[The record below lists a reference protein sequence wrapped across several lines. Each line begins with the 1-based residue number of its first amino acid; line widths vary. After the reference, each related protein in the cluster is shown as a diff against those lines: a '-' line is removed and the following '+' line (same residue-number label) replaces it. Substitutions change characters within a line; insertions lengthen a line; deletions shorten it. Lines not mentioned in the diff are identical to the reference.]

1 MADRTLTVNGQ
12 PFTFNRDRFAGVRT
26 MTVTAGTVPL
36 TDDTTSIQVTVAGYA
51 VNSGI
56 YTTSTPVT
64 GNSTWSQQGGAST
77 ITPSNFNETDGY
89 SYLVEDQSDSD
100 PQILL
105 NTGAGFTDRP
115 WEAVMPSS
123 PQYKVTITGLPLTE
137 TVTVDRTA
145 QVIDSDRKGE
155 SRPLLS
161 KVVGGAAAAYSL
173 RDLNDKAGN
182 NKVVRVRRASDNHE
196 RDFLAKEVSNG
207 TLQNWVNTQVVAP
220 LDIKALTSTG
230 RDGDFLIAKAAYS
243 LRSLGT
249 RQATLAATGDTVA
262 RANGKFVVQVRRNS
276 DDALKSFTAT
286 EITDGTLVN
295 FVTQE
300 VEGYKNNPSYIKY
313 FGTGAISNVTTTS
326 FDVDAGSNGLY
337 VYANGSGQVIE
348 FGVGDIVEVNLSA
361 TGLTTAGRL
370 FLFKTNSGALAS
382 AQNHT
387 FSNGD
392 NQTISAVA
400 TAAGGQIG
408 FGTLRSPD
416 GGSITINSVKVTGQS
431 GFVKTWYDQSVTNEA
446 GDTATGNHAVQA
458 TAAEQ
463 PLIVSAGSL
472 VADNGIDF
480 DGSDDKLD
488 MPTDLIASI
497 NSASAFLVA
506 KSDTVSGT
514 RIPLALSRNS
524 PDFRFYVGA
533 LLSNKFHFGY
543 QNTALKIE
551 LGSADTNKHLFT
563 SIAGSSNAEGFLDG
577 TSKGTVSAADGKSV
591 LSSGGIGAINIGN
604 FWDGTIQEIVVYN
617 DDQTANRK
625 AIEANIGE
633 AYSITGIP
641 AYDNEVDGFV
651 ETWYDQSGNSRDAT
665 QATASLQPKIVN
677 AGTLVTATNSLPA
690 IDFTSSPTR
699 LARAEFLTGQLNSY
713 FNTYQAEAGDSTQAQ
728 VVVRQGLNYRLV
740 NQVETNGKVRSQI
753 RDSGGSSE
761 LVEAGGDLA
770 TGSPLLHT
778 TLIGARGSDGITIFV
793 NGANE
798 VSGDTADIEDTNFA
812 TADTGDFAIGAI
824 YNSNSF
830 DFHGKGQEFIF
841 YNSDQS
847 ANRPAIEANINNQYD
862 IY

>member
-26 MTVTAGTVPL
+26 MTVNG
-36 TDDTTSIQVTVAGYA
+36 
-51 VNSGI
+51 
-56 YTTSTPVT
+56 
-64 GNSTWSQQGGAST
+64 
-77 ITPSNFNETDGY
+77 
-89 SYLVEDQSDSD
+89 
-100 PQILL
+100 
-105 NTGAGFTDRP
+105 
-115 WEAVMPSS
+115 
-123 PQYKVTITGLPLTE
+123 E

-651 ETWYDQSGNSRDAT
+651 ETWYDQSGNSSDAT
-665 QATASLQPKIVN
+665 QLTAGSQPKIVS
-677 AGTLVTATNSLPA
+677 AGSLVPDNG
-690 IDFTSSPTR
+690 IDFDGTNNNRFLVAPSVSGLVGSLSMFCASVRDNASTPMSLSNSSSAGR
-699 LARAEFLTGQLNSY
+699 YFLIQEN
-713 FNTYQAEAGDSTQAQ
+713 DSTSA
-728 VVVRQGLNYRLV
+728 VSPRNP
-740 NQVETNGKVRSQI
+740 S
-753 RDSGGSSE
+753 
-761 LVEAGGDLA
+761 
-770 TGSPLLHT
+770 TGAAAVPS
-778 TLIGARGSDGITIFV
+778 
-793 NGANE
+793 
-798 VSGDTADIEDTNFA
+798 VSGDERLTFALTTGATFTAAGANGGAVVTSTADY
-812 TADTGDFAIGAI
+812 GDDFSGSNLDQITIGI
-824 YNSNSF
+824 YRTVSPAGYFN
-830 DFHGKGQEFIF
+830 GRIREILV
-841 YNSDQS
+841 YASDQS